1 MVIVPL
7 VDVHVRFVVT
17 VVVIDVEPRGLRP
30 YVVVHSLGVLHG
42 RLHRQE
48 LTFRIL
54 DFAHRGF
61 PSAPQFINL
70 SSVRLHGSLQGVE
83 VRRGFVFLDGRRRR
97 GCFEPFLGRR

>member
-1 MVIVPL
+1 
-7 VDVHVRFVVT
+7 
-17 VVVIDVEPRGLRP
+17 VVIDVEPRGLRP
-30 YVVVHSLGVLHG
+30 YVVVHSLGILHG

-54 DFAHRGF
+54 HFAHRGF
-61 PSAPQFINL
+61 PSTPQLVDL